1 MLNFLGSQM
10 AESKLVKKQSS
21 ARTTAAA
28 DESVQPAAAK
38 RPGRPLGSARGPE
51 QRSLL
56 LDTALVLFARQGIAD
71 TTLAAIAREAK
82 VTPAMVNYYF
92 TSREQLID
100 GLIEDRFLPVKA
112 ALGGVFQKHPD
123 DPVAAITELTQK
135 FVEVATANPWFAP
148 LWLRGI
154 ISHDGLLKQ
163 RMHARVGD
171 DDQRAAL
178 LCIKKW
184 QRDGL
189 LNAELEPALLFMSLM
204 GLTILPLAAIMTR
217 KIGPENKPVDARAIA
232 RHAIALLVH
241 GVGA

>member
-1 MLNFLGSQM
+1 M
-10 AESKLVKKQSS
+10 VKKQFS
-21 ARTTAAA
+21 ARKTVAA
-28 DESVQPAAAK
+28 DKDTKPVVAAK
-38 RPGRPLGSARGPE
+38 RPGRPTGSARGPE

-56 LDTALVLFARQGIAD
+56 LDTALALFARKGIAD

-92 TSREQLID
+92 TSRDQLID
-100 GLIEDRFLPVKA
+100 GLIEERFLPVKA
-112 ALGGVFQKHPD
+112 ALGGVFQQYPD
-123 DPVAAITELTQK
+123 DPVAAITELTQR
-135 FVEVATANPWFAP
+135 FVDVTSANPWFAP

-154 ISHDGLLKQ
+154 ITHDGLLKQ
-163 RMHARVGD
+163 RMHARAGD
-171 DDQRAAL
+171 EDQKAAL

-189 LNAELEPALLFMSLM
+189 LNAELEPPLIFMSLM

-217 KIGPENKPVDARAIA
+217 QIGPENKPIDARAIA

-241 GVGA
+241 GVAA